1 MKEMAGPEGSLNW
14 LSPWNVLMGRLIG
27 GAAEPFLTLHMHS
40 LSPSVDLLN
49 RKFSFSPDFFF
60 SFQFGRV

>member
-27 GAAEPFLTLHMHS
+27 GAAEPVLTLHMHS

-49 RKFSFSPDFFF
+49 RKFSFLQTFFF
-60 SFQFGRV
+60 SIW